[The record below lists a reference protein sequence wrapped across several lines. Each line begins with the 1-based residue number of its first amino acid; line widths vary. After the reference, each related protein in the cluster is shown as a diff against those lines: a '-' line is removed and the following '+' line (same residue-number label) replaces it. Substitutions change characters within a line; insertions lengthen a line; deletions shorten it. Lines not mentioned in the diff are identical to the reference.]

1 MKRIKRLVVSN
12 GSYMKDGQE
21 KTSWLTIGSMLKGDD
36 GKVKLKL
43 DAMPVSDF
51 DGWVNVFDLDDEN
64 RPAASAPPPA
74 PSGFKQDEDLPF

>member
-12 GSYMKDGQE
+12 GTYQKDGQE
-21 KTSWLTIGSMLKGDD
+21 KTSWLTIGSMLQADD

-51 DGWVNVFDLDDEN
+51 DGWVNVFDLDDQQAGGAP
-64 RPAASAPPPA
+64 RQAQPAPAPAA
-74 PSGFKQDEDLPF
+74 DTELPF

>member
-64 RPAASAPPPA
+64 RPAAAPQSAPATA
-74 PSGFKQDEDLPF
+74 PVDDSDLPF

>member
-1 MKRIKRLVVSN
+1 
-12 GSYMKDGQE
+12 
-21 KTSWLTIGSMLKGDD
+21 MLKGDD